1 MKNIKR
7 IAVWSG
13 PRNLSTALMRS
24 FGSRNDFDI
33 LDEPFYASYLKK
45 TGIKHPMFDEI
56 IKSQSSDYKEV
67 SEYCK
72 NGYFKKSY
80 QYQKHMTHHMINND
94 YLDFALSLKNVFLVR
109 EPVLVLRSYKKKNK
123 NYDFQDLGFRQQFE
137 IYKYLKDRLGLIPIV
152 IDSDDLQNDPIR
164 ILRKLCDD
172 LEIPYCKSMLRWK
185 PGPKD
190 YDGIWGVHW
199 YKEINKTSGFI
210 TRTNTYSYKKNLE
223 NFSKKD
229 KNIIDKAN
237 RYYLQIIEKKI

>member
-45 TGIKHPMFDEI
+45 TGIQHPMFDEI

-123 NYDFQDLGFRQQFE
+123 NYDFQDLGFRQQFD

-172 LEIPYCKSMLRWK
+172 LEIPYCESMLTWK
-185 PGPKD
+185 PGPKA

-199 YKEINKTSGFI
+199 YKEINKSSGFI
-210 TRTNTYSYKKNLE
+210 KKERFEFFFL
-223 NFSKKD
+223 
-229 KNIIDKAN
+229 
-237 RYYLQIIEKKI
+237 

>member
-45 TGIKHPMFDEI
+45 TGIHHPMFDKI

-123 NYDFQDLGFRQQFE
+123 NYDFQDLGFRQQFD
-137 IYKYLKDRLGLIPIV
+137 IYKYLKDRFGLIPIV
-152 IDSDDLQNDPIR
+152 IDSDDLQNDPVR

-172 LEIPYCKSMLRWK
+172 LEIPFCESMLRWE
-185 PGPKD
+185 PGSKA

-210 TRTNTYSYKKNLE
+210 KRTNTYSYKKDME

>member
-33 LDEPFYASYLKK
+33 IDEPFYASYLKM

-123 NYDFQDLGFRQQFE
+123 NYDFQDLGFRQQFD
-137 IYKYLKDRLGLIPIV
+137 IYKYLKETV
-152 IDSDDLQNDPIR
+152 ITQEL
-164 ILRKLCDD
+164 
-172 LEIPYCKSMLRWK
+172 
-185 PGPKD
+185 
-190 YDGIWGVHW
+190 
-199 YKEINKTSGFI
+199 
-210 TRTNTYSYKKNLE
+210 
-223 NFSKKD
+223 
-229 KNIIDKAN
+229 
-237 RYYLQIIEKKI
+237 IEKLASGIDFSQTISQDNKVLEESILTLLRLFTIELKE

>member
-33 LDEPFYASYLKK
+33 IDEPFYASYLKI

-67 SEYCK
+67 SEYCR
-72 NGYFKKSY
+72 NGYFKRLY

-94 YLDFALSLKNVFLVR
+94 YIEFASSLKNVFLVR
-109 EPVLVLRSYKKKNK
+109 KPALVLRSYKKKNK
-123 NYDFQDLGFRQQFE
+123 NYDFQDLGFKQQFD
-137 IYKYLKDRLGLIPIV
+137 IYKYLKDRLCLIPTV
-152 IDSDDLQNDPIR
+152 IDSDDLQNDPDR
-164 ILRKLCDD
+164 ILRKLCND
-172 LEIPYCKSMLRWK
+172 LEIPYCNSMLRWTS
-185 PGPKD
+185 GPKV

-210 TRTNTYSYKKNLE
+210 TKSNANSQKNE
-223 NFSKKD
+223 IEKFSKND
-229 KNIIDKAN
+229 KIIIDKAN
-237 RYYLQIIEKKI
+237 RYYLQIIEKKL

>member
-1 MKNIKR
+1 MKKNYVQIDPRDNVIVAITNLEKGLYAKIGKHKVVLKEDIKQKHKF
-7 IAVWSG
+7 
-13 PRNLSTALMRS
+13 AL
-24 FGSRNDFDI
+24 NDFEVD
-33 LDEPFYASYLKK
+33 
-45 TGIKHPMFDEI
+45 DEI
-56 IKSQSSDYKEV
+56 FMYGLLIGKAIQPIKAGSAITTFNVKHSSA
-67 SEYCK
+67 EY
-72 NGYFKKSY
+72 
-80 QYQKHMTHHMINND
+80 T
-94 YLDFALSLKNVFLVR
+94 
-109 EPVLVLRSYKKKNK
+109 EKNK
-123 NYDFQDLGFRQQFE
+123 NYNFQDLGFRQQFE

-172 LEIPYCKSMLRWK
+172 LEIPYCESMLRWK
-185 PGPKD
+185 PGPKA

-210 TRTNTYSYKKNLE
+210 KRTNTYSYKKDME

>member
-1 MKNIKR
+1 M
-7 IAVWSG
+7 
-13 PRNLSTALMRS
+13 
-24 FGSRNDFDI
+24 
-33 LDEPFYASYLKK
+33 FY
-45 TGIKHPMFDEI
+45 EI
-56 IKSQSSDYKEV
+56 IKSQLSDYKEV

-80 QYQKHMTHHMINND
+80 QYQKHMTHHMINNN

-123 NYDFQDLGFRQQFE
+123 NYDFQDLGFRQQFD

-152 IDSDDLQNDPIR
+152 IDSDDLQNDPVR

-172 LEIPYCKSMLRWK
+172 LEIPYCESMLRWK
-185 PGPKD
+185 PGPKA
-190 YDGIWGVHW
+190 YDGIWGVNW

-210 TRTNTYSYKKNLE
+210 TRTNTYSYKKDME